1 MLKKRKKLLHAV
13 IFQIII
19 IHNHGQQDGECNSI
33 SLLIYPINNLCH
45 WISHR
50 QHFGGHL
57 QHHRTVPT
65 LQSEVDTSNQHER
78 GVLRKLQT
86 SGSSECHRAGHWDH
100 NTYHNCV
107 PPILLQSINTFILV
121 HIYHGVGVPSRYQ
134 PFRCVLAYVQSSH
147 KRRVRSMVSNV
158 YDQYKV
164 QYIDCDGV
172 RSDHKPSSWLFYSA
186 DVTSSVDD
194 T

>member
-1 MLKKRKKLLHAV
+1 MCHLPLKLDT
-13 IFQIII
+13 QIGISI
-19 IHNHGQQDGECNSI
+19 SLASLSVHNDGQHNSEYNSI
-33 SLLIYPINNLCH
+33 SLHRLPINSSCC

-50 QHFGGHL
+50 QHFGSHL
-57 QHHRTVPT
+57 QHHRIVPA
-65 LQSEVDTSNQHER
+65 LQSEVDASNQHER

-121 HIYHGVGVPSRYQ
+121 RIHYGVGVPSRYQ
-134 PFRCVLAYVQSSH
+134 SFRCVLAYVQSSH

-158 YDQYKV
+158 YDQY
-164 QYIDCDGV
+164 
-172 RSDHKPSSWLFYSA
+172 
-186 DVTSSVDD
+186 
-194 T
+194 